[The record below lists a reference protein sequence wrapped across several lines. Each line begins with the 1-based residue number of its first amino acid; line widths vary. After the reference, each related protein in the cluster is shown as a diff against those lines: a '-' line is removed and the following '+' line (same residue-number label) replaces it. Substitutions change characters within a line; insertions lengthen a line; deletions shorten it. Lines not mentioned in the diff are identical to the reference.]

1 MRFLAFLNSAAG
13 VRGFVVTSADGEVLT
28 ETDPSL
34 QQTWTPARLLSVAQ
48 DFEVVGAL
56 GGLGD
61 FNGVSIKAAKSSRLL
76 ARSPNGLAL
85 VDVEP
90 GQNTLEL
97 EEKLRT
103 AEWASKT
110 EIPLDADDID
120 IEPHEEPETVR
131 PPAAPPRPAP
141 PRTSSSTVQT
151 AAAKDLPAQQLLG
164 AAIPKPTAQARN
176 VPRPTSEAFPPGRK
190 PPLGSLL
197 TRPARLG
204 ANTATAS
211 VAATALGADLGSEVR
226 PVSPNVVSQSSDQ
239 LPAVSAPATA
249 SAASP
254 SFTGSLQLFS
264 LPDLLEFLRVGQRT
278 GTLVCASSRG
288 VGTIQLRRGRITAAA
303 AVGVLTLGELLAQ
316 RTILSR
322 AQLEEA
328 QRLQTQN
335 HANTPLAS
343 LLLMQKWVARD
354 ALYEALMSHVVLVL
368 RQLMTW
374 EAGEFSFD
382 PTVRPELPDAEVGID
397 LDPQGVLLNIFKEL
411 DDAQRA

>member
-1 MRFLAFLNSAAG
+1 MRFLAFLNSTAG
-13 VRGFVVTSADGEVLT
+13 VRGFVVTSADGEVLA
-28 ETDPSL
+28 ESNPSL

-48 DFEVVGAL
+48 DFEVVGEL
-56 GGLGD
+56 GGLGN
-61 FNGVSIKAAKSSRLL
+61 FSGVSIKTAKSSRLL
-76 ARSPNGLAL
+76 ARRQDGLAL
-85 VDVEP
+85 LDIEP

-103 AEWASKT
+103 TEWTSKT
-110 EIPLDADDID
+110 EIPLAEDD
-120 IEPHEEPETVR
+120 IEPPEEPETVR
-131 PPAAPPRPAP
+131 PPAVPPRPAP
-141 PRTSSSTVQT
+141 PRTVSTSTLQA
-151 AAAKDLPAQQLLG
+151 AAAKEPPSRRVPG
-164 AAIPKPTAQARN
+164 APMPTSTAESRS
-176 VPRPTSEAFPPGRK
+176 VPRPTLEAAPQTRK

-197 TRPARLG
+197 TRPTRSG
-204 ANTATAS
+204 AN
-211 VAATALGADLGSEVR
+211 AATAPLAAPLASADLGSEVR
-226 PVSPNVVSQSSDQ
+226 PVSRNLLSQSSDQ
-239 LPAVSAPATA
+239 LPVASPPA
-249 SAASP
+249 SATSP

-322 AQLEEA
+322 PQLEEA